1 MKKFEPL
8 REDSRFQSILKDM
21 NLSQCVLPQID
32 LNRILAKLS
41 LANLSLAWLP
51 LEKPHLQI
59 LQALQILKIL
69 QVLQILQIRPH
80 HRPPIYYCG
89 IATA

>member
-8 REDSRFQSILKDM
+8 REDPCFQAVLKDM
-21 NLSQCVLPQID
+21 NLSQCVLPKID

-41 LANLSLAWLP
+41 LASLP
-51 LEKPHLQI
+51 LVKPYLQLLRALQI
-59 LQALQILKIL
+59 LQLL
-69 QVLQILQIRPH
+69 PY
-80 HRPPIYYCG
+80 RPPICYCG

>member
-1 MKKFEPL
+1 MKIYDPL
-8 REDSRFQSILKDM
+8 REDPCFQAVLKDM

-41 LANLSLAWLP
+41 LARLSLETPYLK
-51 LEKPHLQI
+51 L
-59 LQALQILKIL
+59 LQALQILQIL
-69 QVLQILQIRPH
+69 QVRPH

-89 IATA
+89 IASA

>member
-8 REDSRFQSILKDM
+8 REDPCFQAVLKDM

-41 LANLSLAWLP
+41 LARLSLETPYLK
-51 LEKPHLQI
+51 L
-59 LQALQILKIL
+59 LQALQIL
-69 QVLQILQIRPH
+69 QVRPH

-89 IATA
+89 IASA